1 MYNFK
6 FDYTVLLYIC
16 WELNS
21 NRVTIQIMKL
31 KNLQKVN
38 WSISL
43 LKHINVQTILL

>member
-21 NRVTIQIMKL
+21 NRVTTQITKL

-38 WSISL
+38 WSISF
-43 LKHINVQTILL
+43 LKYTNVQTIPL